1 LGISTPAITPVAG
14 PLKSFENG
22 LNAVQSHSDDN
33 MSTAPGRGS
42 VHLTSQPAQFASLA
56 FSYPLKLI
64 SPSPLEHHFGIVH
77 TLFLLTYGGGL
88 VAGDSICLD
97 IKLDPGTKLL
107 LLTQGSTKIFKT
119 ADPKVLTRQ
128 DMHVSIQNGAA
139 LCYIPD
145 PVQPF
150 QDSAFTQSQI
160 YRLATGASLCVCD
173 WVCCGRP
180 ARGER
185 WDFWT
190 YGSRNEVWTGDGERL
205 MLRDNVLIDAAAPT
219 SPREAFDK
227 LGVFGTL
234 ILRGPAFDRL
244 GSFFLSEF
252 ELMPRIGE
260 KKWDD
265 ETTKPDAAE
274 LKRADR
280 LQRERAD
287 GLLWTA
293 VRTRGFVVV
302 KFGSREVEGAKHW
315 LRSLVRQEGGLEQCF
330 GERALLCLK

>member
-1 LGISTPAITPVAG
+1 
-14 PLKSFENG
+14 
-22 LNAVQSHSDDN
+22 

-42 VHLTSQPAQFASLA
+42 VHLTSQPAQFATLA

-64 SPSPLEHHFGIVH
+64 SPSPAAHRAGTVH

-88 VAGDSICLD
+88 VAGDSIFLD
-97 IKLDPGTKLL
+97 IKLDPATKLL

-119 ADPKVLTRQ
+119 PDPKLLSRQ
-128 DMHVSIQNGAA
+128 VMHVSMATGAA

-150 QDSAFTQSQI
+150 KDSAFTQSQI
-160 YRLATGASLCVCD
+160 YHMADGASLCVCD

-190 YGSRNEVWTGDGERL
+190 YGSRNEVWTGNGERL
-205 MLRDNVLIDAAAPT
+205 MLRDNVMIDAGAPT
-219 SPREAFDK
+219 SPREVFDK
-227 LGVFGTL
+227 HGAFGTL

-265 ETTKPDAAE
+265 EASQPDAAE
-274 LKRADR
+274 MKRAER
-280 LQRERAD
+280 LQRERDD
-287 GLLWTA
+287 GVLWTA

-302 KFGSREVEGAKHW
+302 KFGSREVEGAKRW
-315 LRSLVRQEGGLEQCF
+315 LRSLVRQEGSIEQLF
-330 GERALLCLK
+330 GETALVCLK

>member
-1 LGISTPAITPVAG
+1 MIASFPVAADTM
-14 PLKSFENG
+14 P
-22 LNAVQSHSDDN
+22 
-33 MSTAPGRGS
+33 TAPGRGT
-42 VHLTSQPAQFASLA
+42 VHLTSQPAQFATLS

-64 SPSPLEHHFGIVH
+64 SPSPLAHQFGIVH

-88 VAGDSICLD
+88 VAGDSVSLD
-97 IKLDPGTKLL
+97 IRLDSHTNLL

-119 ADPKVLTRQ
+119 PDPKVISRQ
-128 DMHVSIQNGAA
+128 DMHVSIDPGAA

-145 PVQPF
+145 PIQPF
-150 QDSAFTQSQI
+150 KDSAFTQSQI
-160 YRLATGASLCVCD
+160 YRLGAGGSLCVCD

-190 YGSRNEVWTGDGERL
+190 YGSRNEVWTAGGERL
-205 MLRDNVLIDAAAPT
+205 MLRDNVMIDSTAST
-219 SPREAFDK
+219 SPLEAFDK
-227 LGVFGTL
+227 LGTFGTL

-265 ETTKPDAAE
+265 EATKLPDAAE
-274 LKRADR
+274 TKRADR
-280 LQRERAD
+280 LLRERHD

-302 KFGSREVEGAKHW
+302 KFGSREVEGAKRW
-315 LRSLVRQEGGLEQCF
+315 LKCLIREESSLEEHF